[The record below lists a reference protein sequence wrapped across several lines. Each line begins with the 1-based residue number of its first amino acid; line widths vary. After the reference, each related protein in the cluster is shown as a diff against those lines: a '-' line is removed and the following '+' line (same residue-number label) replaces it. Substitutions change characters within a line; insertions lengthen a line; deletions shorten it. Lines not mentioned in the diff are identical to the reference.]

1 MAIRINLE
9 SQESCWRAYLNYHC
23 YGNSM
28 GITGEEMGAIVNR
41 WGDQIPTWQKNA
53 QTKDEVKY
61 EFDDSEFESYRKE
74 GYNDAKEEHGEDVN
88 LKGAGA
94 RAGADWAG
102 AGLSTAAGGAGSL
115 IASLSGKNGSGA
127 LTDPLG
133 KIGDG
138 GKGKQ
143 GSVGGWVAY
152 ILSAVSCII
161 SFAVALN
168 AKKNIANKEEHAAVM
183 SLNEEM
189 ANQQTMLNDE
199 VSNMESIREEIV
211 SLEDEAQTANE
222 EANSNIEDK
231 KTDYDMYKRI
241 YETLKAKIE
250 SGKPLDETEK
260 KLYQK
265 VVAILGTT
273 STAITDEVDNAS
285 SVVNDIYG
293 DIESFSADYDIVAET
308 IANVQGVTDYAAE
321 IDEKTQ
327 KLCNSEKTAQ
337 MVNTIGAGLA
347 AAGMVTA
354 TVMLATQY
362 AAVWPVALAISIG
375 GAAFTALA
383 VMAGIWSGKAAA
395 QQGKMSEEVGVEIA
409 ARQTTQDMGTE
420 TLDIYGEELDAYD
433 GSLDNLSEFEVLV
446 PDDTAAPEGAPAV
459 PTSAPPATQTPNNE
473 GSQNGDGADNGTK
486 KKSGTNGANA

>member
-28 GITGEEMGAIVNR
+28 GITGEEMGAIINR

-53 QTKDEVKY
+53 QTNDEVKY
-61 EFDDSEFESYRKE
+61 EFDDSEFENYRSE

-88 LKGAGA
+88 MKGASD

-102 AGLSTAAGGAGSL
+102 AGISAGTGG
-115 IASLSGKNGSGA
+115 IAMLFRAIGTGKNGKTWGNVGSKGA
-127 LTDPLG
+127 
-133 KIGDG
+133 
-138 GKGKQ
+138 KGI
-143 GSVGGWVAY
+143 SVAAFV
-152 ILSAVSCII
+152 LSAISCIAA
-161 SFAVALN
+161 FAVGLN
-168 AKKNIANKEEHAAVM
+168 AKNNIANKEEHAAVM

-199 VSNMESIREEIV
+199 VSNMESIKEEII
-211 SLEDEAQTANE
+211 SLEDEAQAANDD
-222 EANSNIEDK
+222 ANSNIMDK
-231 KTDYDMYKRI
+231 KTEYDMYKRM

-250 SGKPLDETEK
+250 SGKPLTESEK
-260 KLYQK
+260 SLYQK
-265 VVAILGTT
+265 VVAYLGTT
-273 STAITDEVDNAS
+273 STAINDEVDNAS

-293 DIESFSADYDIVAET
+293 DIESFSADYDMVAET

-347 AAGMVTA
+347 AGGMIWATASLIKDLTLTGPWGWVVAAGI
-354 TVMLATQY
+354 
-362 AAVWPVALAISIG
+362 AIL
-375 GAAFTALA
+375 GAGLT
-383 VMAGIWSGKAAA
+383 VMAGLGAYWSGKASE

-409 ARQTTQDMGTE
+409 ARQTTQDLGTE

-459 PTSAPPATQTPNNE
+459 PTSAPPATQTPNNG
-473 GSQNGDGADNGTK
+473 GSQNGDGTDNGTK
-486 KKSGTNGANA
+486 KKPGSNGANA